1 MKVTSYPQHAHSACP
16 HDCPSTCALEVE
28 LLDANT
34 MGRVTG
40 AQANDYTAGVVVI
53 ESICPGNAFI
63 EGLGVNALV
72 SAEPGLLN
80 GGAMYHDT
88 AVWLKAAGKSS

>member
-1 MKVTSYPQHAHSACP
+1 MKVTSYPQRAHFTCP

-34 MGRVTG
+34 IGWEAGTK
-40 AQANDYTAGVVVI
+40 ANNYTAGIVVI
-53 ESICPGNAFI
+53 ESIEPNHAFI

-72 SAEPGLLN
+72 SAEPGLPD
-80 GGAMYHDT
+80 GGAIYHDA

>member
-1 MKVTSYPQHAHSACP
+1 MKVTSYPQHAHSA
-16 HDCPSTCALEVE
+16 CALEVE

-40 AQANDYTAGVVVI
+40 AKANDYTAGIVVI
-53 ESICPGNAFI
+53 ESICPGIALI
-63 EGLGVNALV
+63 GGLGVNALV

-88 AVWLKAAGKSS
+88 AVWLKAAGKSL

>member
-1 MKVTSYPQHAHSACP
+1 MKVTSYPQHAHSVCP
-16 HDCPSTCALEVE
+16 HDCPGTRALEVK

-40 AQANDYTAGVVVI
+40 AKASDYTAGVVVI

-63 EGLGVNALV
+63 GGPGVNALV
-72 SAEPGLLN
+72 SAEPGLLD

-88 AVWLKAAGKSS
+88 AVWLKAAGKLS